1 MLKSSILIDVVGYD
15 LSQEDINRISHPLVC
30 GVILFS
36 RNYKNKAQLLELIK
50 HIKLV
55 RADLLISVDHEGGR
69 VQRFKEEFFLLPSM
83 GKLGDIFIQDQ
94 TLALRLAGYS
104 GWLIAKELGEVG
116 IDLNFSPVLD
126 INYGKSSVIGN
137 RSFSND
143 ARTVIF
149 LAKQFIN
156 GLNAGGMSAVG
167 KHFPGHGFIPND
179 SHHEI
184 TTDLRTIEE
193 MSDDLNCFKSFIDD
207 DIAALMPSH
216 VIYNQVDIKPASLS
230 KKWILEYLRKI
241 LKFKGI
247 VISDDLSMRGVA
259 DYIPD
264 IYDRVM
270 EAFNAGCNIV
280 LICNEPNTVD
290 ELLDQVNPKNV
301 KPQNFKQIRL
311 NQAKNKN
318 LRFDNFTLDEV
329 KHFMIKESFVENA

>member
-1 MLKSSILIDVVGYD
+1 
-15 LSQEDINRISHPLVC
+15 
-30 GVILFS
+30 
-36 RNYKNKAQLLELIK
+36 
-50 HIKLV
+50 
-55 RADLLISVDHEGGR
+55 
-69 VQRFKEEFFLLPSM
+69 
-83 GKLGDIFIQDQ
+83 
-94 TLALRLAGYS
+94 
-104 GWLIAKELGEVG
+104 
-116 IDLNFSPVLD
+116 
-126 INYGKSSVIGN
+126 
-137 RSFSND
+137 
-143 ARTVIF
+143 
-149 LAKQFIN
+149 
-156 GLNAGGMSAVG
+156 
-167 KHFPGHGFIPND
+167 
-179 SHHEI
+179 
-184 TTDLRTIEE
+184 
-193 MSDDLNCFKSFIDD
+193 MSDDLNCFKSLIND

-216 VIYNQVDIKPASLS
+216 VIYNQVDTRPASLS

-290 ELLDQVNPKNV
+290 ELLDQVKPKNV

-311 NQAKNKN
+311 NQAKNEN